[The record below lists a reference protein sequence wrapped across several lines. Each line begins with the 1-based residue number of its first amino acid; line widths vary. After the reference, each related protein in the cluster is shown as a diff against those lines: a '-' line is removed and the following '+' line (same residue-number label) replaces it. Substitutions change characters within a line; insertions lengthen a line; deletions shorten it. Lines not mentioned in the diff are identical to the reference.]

1 MVIEAMKL
9 KDEKDLI
16 YSDENETR
24 ELGCIGHLRGDF
36 GRSGNDF
43 YHKWFPH
50 KCFDLKDDKL
60 PERGVCCYPEE
71 QERKEIQK

>member
-9 KDEKDLI
+9 KEEKDLI

-43 YHKWFPH
+43 YRS
-50 KCFDLKDDKL
+50 C
-60 PERGVCCYPEE
+60 
-71 QERKEIQK
+71 

>member
-9 KDEKDLI
+9 KEEKDLI

-43 YHKWFPH
+43 YK
-50 KCFDLKDDKL
+50 KL
-60 PERGVCCYPEE
+60 MASDTEYIHNVWGIGYRF
-71 QERKEIQK
+71 QECAAQRR

>member
-1 MVIEAMKL
+1 MVIEAMKI
-9 KDEKDLI
+9 KEEKDLI

-50 KCFDLKDDKL
+50 KCL
-60 PERGVCCYPEE
+60 
-71 QERKEIQK
+71 I